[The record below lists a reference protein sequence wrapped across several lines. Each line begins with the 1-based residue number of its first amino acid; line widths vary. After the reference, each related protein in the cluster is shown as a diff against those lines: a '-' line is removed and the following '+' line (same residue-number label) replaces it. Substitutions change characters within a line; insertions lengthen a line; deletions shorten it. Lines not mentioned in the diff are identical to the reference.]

1 MDSKKQTKTFDL
13 LNWQINS
20 KHLGFQGGTSA
31 LFPLPPCFGIIHFI
45 VNSARHTYQTL
56 NNTITTH
63 TRQTNNNT

>member
-31 LFPLPPCFGIIHFI
+31 LFPLSPM
-45 VNSARHTYQTL
+45 L
-56 NNTITTH
+56 WNNPFYCK
-63 TRQTNNNT
+63 